1 MLEML
6 ASAVTRLGYT
16 ITALRS
22 LEEATSV
29 IIENLVDLVIC
40 RDNMQPQEH
49 LQGPE
54 ALRVMVESRMYTQEV
69 QRPIAPIIRSVDV
82 TTTVAPSELRTQDL
96 ASVTGHAS
104 TSYETKPS
112 WVAAAK
118 IGRAFSVKMPID
130 TEPQRKRLAVT
141 IARALGMVK
150 MSGCST

>member
-1 MLEML
+1 ML

-69 QRPIAPIIRSVDV
+69 QRPIAPIIRSIDV

-96 ASVTGHAS
+96 ADHGEKAVTGHAS
-104 TSYETKPS
+104 TPSYETKPS

-118 IGRAFSVKMPID
+118 IGRAFSVKM
-130 TEPQRKRLAVT
+130 
-141 IARALGMVK
+141 
-150 MSGCST
+150 